1 MSKSNYR
8 VKSVSVEMPALIV
21 NGLEQAATKF
31 KINRSEIIRSVVYDF
46 LVSSGILPENEY
58 LDRPEDIYVEPI
70 GRMPTLLAME

>member
-8 VKSVSVEMPALIV
+8 VKSVSVEMPALII

-46 LVSSGILPENEY
+46 LVSSGVLPKNKE
-58 LDRPEDIYVEPI
+58 LDRPEDICVEPI